1 MVLDVTGYSD
11 SDYAE
16 DLDRRKSLTVYVFT
30 LAGSVIS
37 WKASL

>member
-16 DLDRRKSLTVYVFT
+16 DLDRRKSLTVHVFT